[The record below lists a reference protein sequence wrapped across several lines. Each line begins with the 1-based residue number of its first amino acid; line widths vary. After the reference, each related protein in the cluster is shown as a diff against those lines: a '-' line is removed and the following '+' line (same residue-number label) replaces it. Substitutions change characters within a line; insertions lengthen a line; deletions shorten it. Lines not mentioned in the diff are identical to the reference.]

1 MTRRLKRS
9 EGTRDQIVQSN
20 AGLYSGHSEKVRHSF
35 RARGICEV
43 LQNLFDAPINVLT
56 VVSNLPLVIFGYRL
70 RIQVL
75 VRVLQAYCR
84 KVDSAY
90 VKTFT
95 KDDFDASDILRHV
108 PSIEFGIEELN
119 FMILL
124 SIGLGIDTMGF
135 FFPEDF
141 GDEAF
146 RPIWQLSQICQ
157 LGNNLKSEAG
167 VLDTGRHTVQSCNH
181 LTDIGSELVS

>member
-1 MTRRLKRS
+1 MF
-9 EGTRDQIVQSN
+9 D
-20 AGLYSGHSEKVRHSF
+20 
-35 RARGICEV
+35 ICFV
-43 LQNLFDAPINVLT
+43 
-56 VVSNLPLVIFGYRL
+56 G
-70 RIQVL
+70 
-75 VRVLQAYCR
+75 
-84 KVDSAY
+84 
-90 VKTFT
+90 
-95 KDDFDASDILRHV
+95 HV

-124 SIGLGIDTMGF
+124 SIDLGIDTMGI

-146 RPIWQLSQICQ
+146 RLIWQLSQICQ